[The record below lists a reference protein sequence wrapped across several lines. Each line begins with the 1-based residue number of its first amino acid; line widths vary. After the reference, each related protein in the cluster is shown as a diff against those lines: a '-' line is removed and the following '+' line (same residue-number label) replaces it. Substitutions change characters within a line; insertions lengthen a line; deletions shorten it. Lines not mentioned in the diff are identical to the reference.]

1 MKPAEWSEIERVY
14 LEVSELRHED
24 RAAFLDHTCAAALE
38 LRKEVDSLLAADR
51 GRGKFL
57 ERPPA
62 RLAADLLATNPGTL
76 TAGQLVCGYEVESL
90 CSVGGMGE
98 VYFARDVH
106 SQQPV
111 ALKLLQQRFTTD
123 LHAVE
128 RFEREALAASAL
140 RHPNIVAVHDFGT
153 SAVGLYIA
161 MEWVDGITWRPL
173 MKAGGA
179 QLERAIGWAAQA
191 AGALAAAHAAG
202 IVHRDIKPENMM
214 LDKAEVV
221 KIVDFGLARLG
232 GTVTPDVEAI
242 GSSGTI
248 SGTLSGTLSYMPP
261 ELLLGEF
268 ASSASDVFSLGSV
281 FYELFTGRHPFS
293 GPTPLD
299 VYEAIECGTPEAPSK
314 VRAEIPPALDRL
326 LLRMLAK
333 DPESRPLAWGVAE
346 ELQAMVQ
353 AN

>member
-1 MKPAEWSEIERVY
+1 M
-14 LEVSELRHED
+14 
-24 RAAFLDHTCAAALE
+24 
-38 LRKEVDSLLAADR
+38 
-51 GRGKFL
+51 
-57 ERPPA
+57 
-62 RLAADLLATNPGTL
+62 
-76 TAGQLVCGYEVESL
+76 
-90 CSVGGMGE
+90 
-98 VYFARDVH
+98 
-106 SQQPV
+106 
-111 ALKLLQQRFTTD
+111 ALKLLQKKFTAD

-140 RHPNIVAVHDFGT
+140 RHPNIVAVHEFGT

-179 QLERAIGWAAQA
+179 QLEKAIGWAAQA
-191 AGALAAAHAAG
+191 AGALAAAHAGG

-232 GTVTPDVEAI
+232 GTVTPDVEAM

-268 ASSASDVFSLGSV
+268 ATSASDVFSLGSV
-281 FYELFTGRHPFS
+281 FYELFSGQHPFS
-293 GPTPLD
+293 APTPLD
-299 VYEAIECGTPEAPSK
+299 VYAAIECGTPEAPSK

-333 DPESRPLAWGVAE
+333 NPESRPLAWGVAE
-346 ELQAMVQ
+346 ELRAMGQ
-353 AN
+353 GS